1 MAPVERAPH
10 AFIGRDRERAALDG
24 ALAALDSSGPALVEI
39 TGEPG
44 IGKTWLLDEL
54 RRRARARG
62 AITLAGRA
70 SELER
75 TIPLGVIIEAIE
87 AHLAELGVDR
97 LRRLADGPTGCL
109 RHVLPALARAGSETS
124 GPPPAEGERH
134 RLFRGV
140 RLLLERLAP
149 ARGLVVALDD
159 VHWADPATIE
169 LLAYLR
175 RRPPRAA
182 VLIVLAYRSRQVPAR
197 LAAAL
202 TGTDGLHIEV
212 GPLSLPEAEQ
222 LIGEQCPRPQRRAL
236 YAICRGNPLYL
247 LAASRL
253 ATEPAIGAGTEPG
266 EASARPRQ
274 ALLAEFSALSADALQ
289 MAWAGAVVGDPF
301 MAGVAAIA
309 AGLLREG
316 GPEPIAP
323 NRALRG
329 LDELVE
335 RDVVRRDAGP
345 RFRFRHP
352 LLRHVAYTMAGAGW
366 RLAAHARMTAYLGS
380 RGESSLLLA
389 RHLEQIAEPGDERAV
404 AVFVDAARTVLG
416 RAPAAAAH
424 WLRVGL
430 RLLDTQPAATDRRLE
445 LLTDLAHAHGL
456 AGHLHASRATCHQL
470 LAALP
475 DEQVVARARVAAAC
489 AMADRLLGRHGEA
502 RALLLRM
509 LDTVPLDQPAAAG
522 LTFELAAGSLMRGDF
537 AANRRWAA
545 LSLAL
550 ARRHRDRPVQAA
562 ALSFLAMASYVDADV
577 PTAARLLDDAA
588 DLVDGLSDGELAGR
602 LDAALF
608 LGWNETYLGRTRPA
622 VRHLERGVAV
632 ANATGQVH
640 LLPLLSVCLALVHRW
655 QGRLSEAAS
664 QAENAVDTAELSASA
679 ELRSVALTT
688 QSWVASWTGDV
699 RLALSAARAAVVAAE
714 PLEGWLSGVA
724 GAMLARAQVVAGEPA
739 GCVDLITASLGGPDL
754 PAADPWSRVS
764 WYEVL
769 VRAELALGRVD
780 AAYDWVSRA
789 EKAANALGSIGHA
802 GLALLARAQVLATQD
817 RPAEAGALAGEAAN
831 VLAEAGCRLD
841 AARAEL
847 LAGTVTPATDQA
859 RAALRRAERLFAA
872 CGAGAM
878 VRQTRR
884 ELRRLSARLGERRS
898 LRRDP
903 PPALYRLPKV
913 ALTTRQAEIGA
924 LVAAG
929 LTNREIARRLGV
941 STKTVEM
948 HLSHLF
954 ARVGVPSRAGLAS
967 YMTRADYGSQE
978 S

>member
-1 MAPVERAPH
+1 MAPAERAPH
-10 AFIGRDRERAALDG
+10 AWIGRDRECAALDR
-24 ALAALDSSGPALVEI
+24 ALVALESGGPALVEI

-44 IGKTWLLDEL
+44 IGKTRLLDEL
-54 RRRARARG
+54 RRRAGARG
-62 AITLAGRA
+62 AVTMAGRA
-70 SELER
+70 SEFER
-75 TIPLGVIIEAIE
+75 TMPLGVIIEAIE
-87 AHLAELGVDR
+87 EHLAELGVDR
-97 LRRLADGPTGCL
+97 LRRLAEGPAGCL
-109 RHVLPALARAGSETS
+109 RHVLPALAQAGPETP

-175 RRPPRAA
+175 RQPPRAA
-182 VLIVLAYRSRQVPAR
+182 VLMVLAYRSRQVPAR

-222 LIGEQCPRPQRRAL
+222 LLGEQCPRPRRRAL

-253 ATEPAIGAGTEPG
+253 ATQPAIGTGTEPG
-266 EASARPRQ
+266 EASAGPTSASAERSTSAGPRQ

-289 MAWAGAVVGDPF
+289 MAWAGAVVGEPF

-309 AGLLREG
+309 AGLLPEV
-316 GPEPIAP
+316 GPEPVAP
-323 NRALRG
+323 DRALRG

-404 AVFVDAARTVLG
+404 AVFADAARTVLG

-430 RLLDTQPAATDRRLE
+430 RLLDTHPAANDRRLE

-470 LAALP
+470 LASLP

-502 RALLLRM
+502 RALLMRM
-509 LDTVPLDQPAAAG
+509 LDTVPVDQPAAAG
-522 LTFELAAGSLMRGDF
+522 LTFELAAGSLMRSDF
-537 AANRRWAA
+537 AANGRWAA

-562 ALSFLAMASYVDADV
+562 ALSFLAMASYV
-577 PTAARLLDDAA
+577 
-588 DLVDGLSDGELAGR
+588 
-602 LDAALF
+602 
-608 LGWNETYLGRTRPA
+608 
-622 VRHLERGVAV
+622 
-632 ANATGQVH
+632 
-640 LLPLLSVCLALVHRW
+640 
-655 QGRLSEAAS
+655 
-664 QAENAVDTAELSASA
+664 
-679 ELRSVALTT
+679 
-688 QSWVASWTGDV
+688 
-699 RLALSAARAAVVAAE
+699 
-714 PLEGWLSGVA
+714 
-724 GAMLARAQVVAGEPA
+724 
-739 GCVDLITASLGGPDL
+739 
-754 PAADPWSRVS
+754 
-764 WYEVL
+764 
-769 VRAELALGRVD
+769 
-780 AAYDWVSRA
+780 
-789 EKAANALGSIGHA
+789 
-802 GLALLARAQVLATQD
+802 
-817 RPAEAGALAGEAAN
+817 
-831 VLAEAGCRLD
+831 
-841 AARAEL
+841 
-847 LAGTVTPATDQA
+847 
-859 RAALRRAERLFAA
+859 
-872 CGAGAM
+872 
-878 VRQTRR
+878 
-884 ELRRLSARLGERRS
+884 
-898 LRRDP
+898 
-903 PPALYRLPKV
+903 
-913 ALTTRQAEIGA
+913 
-924 LVAAG
+924 
-929 LTNREIARRLGV
+929 
-941 STKTVEM
+941 
-948 HLSHLF
+948 
-954 ARVGVPSRAGLAS
+954 
-967 YMTRADYGSQE
+967 
-978 S
+978 